1 MYDTTNPKP
10 VAFHALTGALSCYGI
25 ITTKAYLEKAIK
37 KGMPVL
43 KERTSTTGRSIR
55 TMSPEDCAEWIKGHW
70 EMFPFNHFSLEL
82 REQFAKEKG
91 MSEEEMLTKFKGL
104 REKSGKPRKPRKAE
118 NKFSTSDK
126 FIATQSSFS
135 IRSQPSIPEEDPE
148 AEWYSD
154 IDAREYGDDVEE
166 KQPEETQEDS
176 KPLLTKPISEKSP
189 WSPLN
194 ALLKPLEPTHEKEKT
209 PEEKVVVEWTTLPCQ
224 MKVAK
229 TIDVAEDYRI
239 KVGDEIEICKWN
251 GRLMLVPEHY
261 LGQRGTVIRA
271 ENDMGQLVVKLHE
284 VHDVKSIHVSVCN
297 VKLVQCLEDAVQ
309 YRIRKTDNG
318 DILIVLRNGESSYA
332 LCKFRPIPEL
342 SISSEDV
349 RIMAESVVS
358 DFL

>member
-1 MYDTTNPKP
+1 MYDTNHPKP
-10 VAFHALTGALSCYGI
+10 IAFHALTGALSCYGI

-43 KERTSTTGRSIR
+43 KERTSATGRSIR
-55 TMSPEDCAEWIKGHW
+55 TMSPEDCAEWIKEHW

-91 MSEEEMLTKFKGL
+91 MSEEDMLGKYKGL
-104 REKSGKPRKPRKAE
+104 REKSVKPRKAE
-118 NKFSTSDK
+118 NKFSANDR
-126 FIATQSSFS
+126 FIIANNFPG
-135 IRSQPSIPEEDPE
+135 RQPVPTPEEDSE

-154 IDAREYGDDVEE
+154 IDAREYGDVVEE
-166 KQPEETQEDS
+166 QPMETQEVEN
-176 KPLLTKPISEKSP
+176 PLLTRPISEKSP

-194 ALLKPLEPTHEKEKT
+194 ALLKPTDQAPEKET
-209 PEEKVVVEWTTLPCQ
+209 PKEKEVTEWTTLPRQ

-229 TIDVAEDYRI
+229 TVDVAEDYRI
-239 KVGDEIEICKWN
+239 KVGDEVEICKWN
-251 GRLMLVPEHY
+251 GRLMLVPERY
-261 LGQRGTVIRA
+261 LGQRGTVICA
-271 ENDMGQLVVKLHE
+271 ENDMGQLVVKLHD

-309 YRIRKTDNG
+309 YRIRKTENG
-318 DILIVLRNGESSYA
+318 DVLVVLRNGGSSYA
-332 LCKFRPIPEL
+332 LCKFRAIPEL
-342 SISSEDV
+342 SISSEDI

>member
-1 MYDTTNPKP
+1 MHDINNPKP

-43 KERTSTTGRSIR
+43 KERTSATGRSIR
-55 TMSPEDCAEWIKGHW
+55 TMSPEDCAEWIKEHW

-91 MSEEEMLTKFKGL
+91 MSEEDMLDKFKGL
-104 REKSGKPRKPRKAE
+104 REKSDKPRKSKT
-118 NKFSTSDK
+118 NLTIK
-126 FIATQSSFS
+126 
-135 IRSQPSIPEEDPE
+135 QPSIPEEDPD
-148 AEWYSD
+148 AEWYTD

-166 KQPEETQEDS
+166 HTEETQEDS
-176 KPLLTKPISEKSP
+176 KPLLTKPISENSP

-194 ALLKPLEPTHEKEKT
+194 VLLKPTEPAPEKEKT
-209 PEEKVVVEWTTLPCQ
+209 PEEKVVSEWATLPRQ

-229 TIDVAEDYRI
+229 TVDVAEDYLI
-239 KVGDEIEICKWN
+239 KVGDEVEICKWN
-251 GRLMLVPEHY
+251 GRLMMVPEHY

-271 ENDMGQLVVKLHE
+271 ENDMGQLVVRLHE

-309 YRIRKTDNG
+309 YRIRKMDNG
-318 DILIVLRNGESSYA
+318 DVLIVLRNGESSYA

-349 RIMAESVVS
+349 RVMAEAVVS

>member
-43 KERTSTTGRSIR
+43 KERTSATGRSIR
-55 TMSPEDCAEWIKGHW
+55 TMSPEDCAEWIKEHW
-70 EMFPFNHFSLEL
+70 EMFPFNHFSLDL
-82 REQFAKEKG
+82 REQFAREKG
-91 MSEEEMLTKFKGL
+91 MSEEDMLDKFKGL
-104 REKSGKPRKPRKAE
+104 REKSGRPRKHHNAE
-118 NKFSTSDK
+118 NKFSANEHMT
-126 FIATQSSFS
+126 IANNFP
-135 IRSQPSIPEEDPE
+135 IRQPAPILEEDSE

-154 IDAREYGDDVEE
+154 IDAREYGDAIEE
-166 KQPEETQEDS
+166 ENPAETQEDS

-194 ALLKPLEPTHEKEKT
+194 ALLKPSATAPEKEKT
-209 PEEKVVVEWTTLPCQ
+209 PEEKASAEWTILPRQ

-229 TIDVAEDYRI
+229 TVDVAEDYRI

-251 GRLMLVPEHY
+251 GRLMLVPERY
-261 LGQRGTVIRA
+261 LGQRGTVICA
-271 ENDMGQLVVKLHE
+271 ENDMGQLQVRLHD
-284 VHDVKSIHVSVCN
+284 VHDIKSIHVSVCN
-297 VKLVQCLEDAVQ
+297 VKLVQCVEDAVQ
-309 YRIRKTDNG
+309 YRIRKMDNG
-318 DILIVLRNGESSYA
+318 DVLIVLRNGERSYA